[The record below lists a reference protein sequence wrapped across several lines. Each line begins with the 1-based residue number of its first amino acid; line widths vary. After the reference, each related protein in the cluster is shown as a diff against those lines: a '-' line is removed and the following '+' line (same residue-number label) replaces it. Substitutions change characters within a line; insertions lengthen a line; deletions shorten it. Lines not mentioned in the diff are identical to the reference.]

1 MLAHVRLQTSP
12 DVADPYGMHHA
23 RYPPVLA
30 LVAPNGVQHGQ
41 ATTEKSEGLADRQGK
56 SLTRRAAVAGAGRR
70 RPGAG
75 FGVCLVAAALNA
87 GCQDWSGRVSRAGIP
102 NCPPPQTIPDYFG
115 TTVGRNLRAL
125 KAVLDG
131 SGSPSLSCSGPRP
144 EAYRLIFN
152 PSSRSSFVVTVTE
165 RDGIWEAE
173 AVELS
178 LVTYTRQY
186 TVLRRQPRRSLPES
200 EIGVLKGG
208 LDRAL
213 YWTVE
218 PIDNRVFDDGNTI
231 AIEARTDAGY
241 RVVLRRSPPD
251 GPFVRTAFLFFE
263 LAGLPYPEGEPL
275 PWEGEPSPWGW
286 LR

>member
-1 MLAHVRLQTSP
+1 
-12 DVADPYGMHHA
+12 
-23 RYPPVLA
+23 
-30 LVAPNGVQHGQ
+30 
-41 ATTEKSEGLADRQGK
+41 
-56 SLTRRAAVAGAGRR
+56 
-70 RPGAG
+70 
-75 FGVCLVAAALNA
+75 
-87 GCQDWSGRVSRAGIP
+87 
-102 NCPPPQTIPDYFG
+102 
-115 TTVGRNLRAL
+115 
-125 KAVLDG
+125 
-131 SGSPSLSCSGPRP
+131 
-144 EAYRLIFN
+144 
-152 PSSRSSFVVTVTE
+152 VTVTE